1 MAAGDGAAGDQPEA
15 PPPSSTERRRS
26 SLLDKLGLGKNVDP
40 TVHADKVRRRPSQQH
55 FPSSGASP
63 CDRAWRRLCPVQ
75 PIFSHSLSVC
85 VCVCVCWQRVDLA
98 KTREAIKSWPKMY
111 KGYVDLAFWLTFVAL
126 YCVVLTQQQKV
137 RGLLKTTL

>member
-1 MAAGDGAAGDQPEA
+1 MSTRQYTPTRSGDDHRNSTFPALALA
-15 PPPSSTERRRS
+15 PVIEHGEGCVPFNQF
-26 SLLDKLGLGKNVDP
+26 SLTL
-40 TVHADKVRRRPSQQH
+40 
-55 FPSSGASP
+55 
-63 CDRAWRRLCPVQ
+63 
-75 PIFSHSLSVC
+75 SLC